1 MALDAE
7 NLEGPTTLHSTTRMI
22 QRRHLLLSAAATT
35 IGLATPVRAQSFPS
49 RPVRIVMPFAAGN
62 TQEVILRVV
71 GQEFQRSTGQPF
83 VLDARPGAGGI
94 IAAQSVSQA
103 APDGH
108 TLLLATSAMMAIYP
122 HFNRPLPYDP
132 FKSFRHVTACSGT
145 AVTLVVNADVPVS
158 DLAGFLAWAR
168 TNPGKVSYASFA
180 PGGMPHFV
188 GVMLNKRAGTDMVH
202 VPFNGTPPV
211 VTAMLGGHVQAAYL
225 PALPVQQHIAAGKFK
240 ALATTGGKRSPVLPN
255 VPTFAE
261 LGYPELERYGWS
273 GFSAPAGTP
282 DAIVDRL
289 QVELVRAMATP
300 EAQEQWRLNDLVA
313 LPMKP
318 AEFDALIR
326 RDSAI
331 WAEAVRVSG
340 FKGND

>member
-1 MALDAE
+1 
-7 NLEGPTTLHSTTRMI
+7 MI
-22 QRRHLLLSAAATT
+22 QRRRLLLSATAATVS
-35 IGLATPVRAQSFPS
+35 LVTPVRAQTFPS

-62 TQEVILRVV
+62 TLEASLRVL
-71 GQEFQRSTGQPF
+71 GQEFLRSTGQPF
-83 VLDARPGAGGI
+83 LLEARPGAGGV
-94 IAAQSVSQA
+94 IAAQTVAQA

-108 TLLLATSAMMAIYP
+108 TVLLSTSAMMTIHP
-122 HFNRPLPYDP
+122 HINRQLPYEP
-132 FKSFRHVTACSGT
+132 LKNFRHVTACSGT
-145 AVTLVVNADVPVS
+145 AVILVVTADVPVS
-158 DLAGFLAWAR
+158 DLDGFLAWAR
-168 TNPGKVSYASFA
+168 ANPGKVSYASFA

-211 VTAMLGGHVQAAYL
+211 VTAMLGGHVRAAYMPTL
-225 PALPVQQHIAAGKFK
+225 AVQPHIASGKFK
-240 ALATTGGKRSPVLPN
+240 ALATTAGKRSPILPN

-273 GFSAPAGTP
+273 GFSVPAATP
-282 DAIVDRL
+282 DSIVDRL
-289 QVELVRAMATP
+289 QAELVRAMATP
-300 EAQEQWRLNDLVA
+300 EAQEQWRLTDLVP

-318 AEFDALIR
+318 AEFDSLIR

-340 FKGND
+340 FKGSD